1 MNVLQAQKMS
11 WREHAE
17 RGEAILKELQKTLL
31 PEYAYKLIAINVET
45 GEYVLGER
53 LGETS
58 RAFQQRFPGQV
69 AYVLRVDG
77 GPAIKFH
84 DRNSL

>member
-1 MNVLQAQKMS
+1 
-11 WREHAE
+11 
-17 RGEAILKELQKTLL
+17 
-31 PEYAYKLIAINVET
+31 VET